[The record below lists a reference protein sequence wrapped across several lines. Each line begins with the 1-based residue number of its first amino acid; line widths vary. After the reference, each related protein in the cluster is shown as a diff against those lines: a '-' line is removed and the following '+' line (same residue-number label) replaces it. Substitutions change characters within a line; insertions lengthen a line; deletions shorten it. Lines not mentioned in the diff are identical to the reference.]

1 MTKTKLKVAV
11 IGTGNVAAIAIRCI
25 QGREDMELV
34 GVWAHRETA
43 GHLVGTDAGLLDAD
57 QPCGVIIT
65 DNEEEIFELK
75 PDCAICV
82 INIRNPVVCDQV
94 NGEWYKKFLKRGINV
109 VSPSVA
115 NLIYPPACPD
125 QEYIADIS
133 QAAHYGNASI
143 YVNGQ
148 EPGFAEHLAMLAA
161 TCSNTIK
168 TITTSEMFNYS
179 TTQEREELTYA
190 YGFDEPA
197 EYVAALEPPEFQI
210 ACWGVPIRN
219 VADKLGYE
227 LEKITAS
234 FEKRV
239 TEKDIEVGYGIIQA
253 GKVAAVRLRTCG
265 IVNGRE
271 AIVVEHINRMS
282 QDTAPD
288 WPMTDR
294 VGQIRVVIEGDPN
307 LQLDFNVG
315 LKENPEE
322 LSYDGYVMTAMRIV
336 NAIPYVCEAAAGIV
350 TIHDL
355 PLTTPSTAFR
365 SDAVFVPHKV
375 CKPKK

>member
-1 MTKTKLKVAV
+1 MTKKLKVVV

-57 QPCGVIIT
+57 QPCGVTIT

-133 QAAHYGNASI
+133 QTAHYGNASI

-219 VADKLGYE
+219 VADKLGYK

-282 QDTAPD
+282 QDIAPD